1 MNHEESTGVADSIR
15 VPATPPSTSTLKALQ
30 ILDQRVEY
38 KEMTRRLAHPLPP
51 IAKSFAQAAAAAG
64 VPYIGQCTSSDSVG
78 NENQVGECGGGHDV
92 GSSSEYGG
100 EAERLPL
107 PRQLE
112 QYFDSSFAT
121 APRTRELWEKSSCVV
136 GMHPD
141 EATEDIVDLSL
152 EYGKAFAIVPC
163 CVFPEMN
170 RHRRM
175 PDGSPVRSWEQFLQ
189 YLESKDEGIRRQT
202 LPFPGRSVVLYHMG
216 RGVTQGAVIDSCEGG
231 LDRLSIEQVRPIQD
245 SSKSGCKAILRT
257 A

>member
-1 MNHEESTGVADSIR
+1 MNHEEPARVADSIR
-15 VPATPPSTSTLKALQ
+15 IPATPPSISTLKALQ
-30 ILDQRVEY
+30 IPDKRVEY
-38 KEMTRRLAHPLPP
+38 KETTWRLAHPLPP
-51 IAKSFAQAAAAAG
+51 IAKSFARAAEAAG

-78 NENQVGECGGGHDV
+78 NETQVGECGEDHAI
-92 GSSSEYGG
+92 GSSSENGG
-100 EAERLPL
+100 GAERLPL

-121 APRTRELWEKSSCVV
+121 APRTRELWEKGSCVV

-152 EYGKAFAIVPC
+152 EHGKAFAIVPC

-189 YLESKDEGIRRQT
+189 YLEAKDEGIRRQT
-202 LPFPGRSVVLYHMG
+202 LPFPGRNVVLYHMG
-216 RGVTQGAVIDSCEGG
+216 IGVTQGAVIDSCESG
-231 LDRLSIEQVRPIQD
+231 LDRLSIEQVRPLQE
-245 SSKSGCKAILRT
+245 SCKSERERER
-257 A
+257 